1 MVVFVGEYGDTD
13 YEGLIGGVHKT
24 VILKGIGC
32 NASKL
37 HANRSYPM
45 EHVVPFSSPNVV
57 QAEGCKIVD
66 IRTALGKLGV
76 LEA

>member
-1 MVVFVGEYGDTD
+1 MVVLVGECGDTD

-37 HANRSYPM
+37 HSRSYPM
-45 EHVVPFSSPNVV
+45 EHVVSFSSPNVV

-66 IRTALGKLGV
+66 IGTALGKLGV